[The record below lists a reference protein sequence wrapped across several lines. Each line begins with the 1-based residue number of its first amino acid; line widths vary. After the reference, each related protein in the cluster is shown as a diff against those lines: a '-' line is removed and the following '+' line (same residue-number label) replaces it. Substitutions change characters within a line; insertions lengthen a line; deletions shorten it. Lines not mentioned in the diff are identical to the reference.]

1 MRSGNVN
8 LLFNDSSIDEFVD
21 DNTNGSLG
29 NVEDDTSSSV
39 VVLEWHTLVNGG
51 VDLDINIVSSLQ
63 NNFNEKDFLTIVSL
77 TYLEVS
83 QENSGVRSTLG
94 LESLLE

>member
-1 MRSGNVN
+1 MN